1 MIIDV
6 NKRRAGP
13 IALHGLFN
21 ADRAYTIFYDE
32 TNNHRLVHVREN
44 GLNIP
49 EPNCFVI
56 GGVAYDGPHRAFDL
70 EHLRKILGVQDN
82 APEIKL
88 RYVAT
93 GGFLQMLSSRKLDTF
108 LRWVIEQGLYVHY
121 SVVDPIYWSV
131 VDIIDS
137 VLSDDAATHL
147 IPFERALK
155 NDLFSILRYDFEGLI
170 DLFRRYSFPNV
181 GPERRRDF
189 IDEVLGLAEARSDL
203 LDHFNYMMLKSVLQ
217 LGRKIKSLP
226 FLEEET
232 SNVLVDS
239 FGHFFLERLYILKNA
254 SHILDVEELVI
265 EYLKDMTFV
274 DGRRE
279 MNHFRFTV
287 SHSEPGIQ
295 ISDVVVGLLG
305 KYFSFICA
313 TADDDLEKLRQTLK
327 PQQLVNLSLLFDIL
341 ERSVEENPVFAHA
354 IMSIRDRAMSE
365 QFRAPA

>member
-6 NKRRAGP
+6 NERRAGP

-49 EPNCFVI
+49 EANCFVV
-56 GGVAYDGPHRAFDL
+56 GGVAYDGPQRVFDL
-70 EHLRKILGVQDN
+70 GHLRKILGVQDN

-88 RYVAT
+88 KYVAT
-93 GGFLQMLSSRKLDTF
+93 GGFLQMLSSRKLETF
-108 LRWVIEQGLYVHY
+108 LRWISEQGLYVHY
-121 SVVDPIYWSV
+121 SVVDPIYWSI

-137 VLSDDAATHL
+137 ILSDDVATHL
-147 IPFERALK
+147 IPFERSLK

-170 DLFRRYSFPNV
+170 DLFRRYTFPNV
-181 GPERRRDF
+181 GSERRRDF
-189 IDEVLGLAEARSDL
+189 IDELLDLTEARSDL
-203 LDHFNYMMLKSVLQ
+203 LGHFNYMMLKGVLQ

-226 FLEEET
+226 FLEAEAP
-232 SNVLVDS
+232 NVLVDS

-265 EYLKDMTFV
+265 DYLKDLTFV
-274 DGRRE
+274 DGKTK
-279 MNHFRFTV
+279 MNHFRFVV

-313 TADDDLEKLRQTLK
+313 TMDEDLVETRQTLK
-327 PQQLVNLSLLFDIL
+327 PQQLVNLSLLSGIL
-341 ERSVEENPVFAHA
+341 ERSVEENPVFAHVV
-354 IMSIRDRAMSE
+354 MSNRDRAISE
-365 QFRAPA
+365 EFRAPA